1 MSQKVVDPARI
12 PSHIAIVMD
21 GNGRWAKKRGL
32 PRLNGHNAGM
42 AALKEIVK
50 HSSTL
55 GISYLTVYAFSTENW
70 KRPEEEVSGI
80 FKLLILY
87 VQKEIKELNEN
98 NVKVNILGDWSVL
111 SKDVQ
116 KAIMMAIETTKNNT
130 GLHFNIALNYGG
142 RAEITYAVKSI
153 LNSVEKGELKASDV
167 NEASIASRL
176 YTAGMPDP
184 DMIIRTGGEFR
195 LSNYL
200 IWQSAYSELVVSD
213 VFWPDFSPKEYEK
226 SIIEYQSRERRFG
239 GLK

>member
-1 MSQKVVDPARI
+1 MGGGQ
-12 PSHIAIVMD
+12 
-21 GNGRWAKKRGL
+21 KRGL

>member
-1 MSQKVVDPARI
+1 M
-12 PSHIAIVMD
+12 
-21 GNGRWAKKRGL
+21 GKKRGL